1 MCSLIAGV
9 VCSDGTMS
17 ADEREFLKRVM
28 VQCGLPTDTALMPTY
43 REDAAAE
50 LAELPAAVREQ
61 TLELVI
67 LAAAVDGRI
76 VQIAL
81 LNGAKATADFSLL
94 MVKRLLHTGS
104 TLRARPIEF
113 KAALADELYRE
124 VWPLL
129 AERKVAP
136 VMDMIYPL
144 HEAWRAH
151 HRMEEGE
158 HIGKIMLDI
167 A

>member
-1 MCSLIAGV
+1 MDEETARRMCSLIAGV

-76 VQIAL
+76 TPDERALIDAIAAPL
-81 LNGAKATADFSLL
+81 GMDEGAVLA
-94 MVKRLLHTGS
+94 RLG
-104 TLRARPIEF
+104 
-113 KAALADELYRE
+113 AALDAS
-124 VWPLL
+124 
-129 AERKVAP
+129 
-136 VMDMIYPL
+136 
-144 HEAWRAH
+144 
-151 HRMEEGE
+151 
-158 HIGKIMLDI
+158 
-167 A
+167 